1 MFHFMFTWVHH
12 PSLACEHAN
21 ICSLVLNRKHS
32 SAWWQRCVFAVIR
45 SEIKVFYRFE
55 MTCWRCWMEFQ
66 RITKRLTVCHE
77 GNVNVWA
84 KCHDG
89 LSNTSENISPKT
101 LTVDRLVAF
110 KKRLREASRSA
121 GYTVREHEL
130 LGHIVCDVEIFHW
143 GNNFGLQM
151 ALKRSQDLTKLIR
164 SHLLETM
171 IVSDFRFFYVSPFRS
186 LCNVSI
192 STKEVDWSSSW
203 GHGCWHG

>member
-32 SAWWQRCVFAVIR
+32 SAWWQRRVFAVIR

-101 LTVDRLVAF
+101 LTVDRLVAL
-110 KKRLREASRSA
+110 KKHPGQQDTLSGSM
-121 GYTVREHEL
+121 
-130 LGHIVCDVEIFHW
+130 
-143 GNNFGLQM
+143 NFWATLFVMWRYFTEGITL
-151 ALKRSQDLTKLIR
+151 ACRWR
-164 SHLLETM
+164 
-171 IVSDFRFFYVSPFRS
+171 
-186 LCNVSI
+186 
-192 STKEVDWSSSW
+192 
-203 GHGCWHG
+203 